1 MATDENAS
9 VITAPQIVAFKRN
22 TIITPLIDFGRLR
35 RRAGARA
42 FFSSPLLR
50 YGSSERDDGRDG
62 RKPMNTKIMCRRLVD
77 PPRFHLANDR
87 QFFVICGIFAGNSD
101 CQPRYK

>member
-1 MATDENAS
+1 LT
-9 VITAPQIVAFKRN
+9 
-22 TIITPLIDFGRLR
+22 DFGRLR

-87 QFFVICGIFAGNSD
+87 QLFAASSLATLIVSRATNDEGPISDHFRLLTLICASGFAG
-101 CQPRYK
+101 